1 MAANPTTSTP
11 ADGDPAPDLKQSV
24 FTGGGE
30 MGSRM
35 RSHDWAQTDLGPV
48 EQWPQSLRIA
58 VRILLGSGYPMVVC
72 WGPGYTMLYNDAY
85 RPVLGRSKHPA
96 ALGRSC
102 REVFSEAWD
111 FIGPLFDK
119 VMTEGEDASTLT
131 DQLFLL
137 ERNGYL
143 EECYFTFSY
152 SPIPNDEGGVGG
164 VFVTALETTD
174 RVVEDRR
181 RRTIRDLASRLAEAR
196 SEDEVCRIA
205 AVTASENP
213 YFVPFLLL
221 YLYDP
226 AEGIARVAASAGTS
240 DHQLSPATVNCR
252 SSSVWPFTEV
262 LATGREQ
269 LVERLDVRFDNV
281 PLSPWKTPTR
291 TACVMPIH
299 LRGRGEPAG
308 FLIAGINPR
317 REFDQNY
324 RQAFQLLAD
333 QIATGISGARA
344 YQFERRRAE
353 ELAELDRAKTLFF
366 SNVSHEFRTPL
377 TLMLGPLEEIQSRYD
392 GQLPADAQ
400 EQLSVA
406 QRNALRLLKMV
417 NTLLDFSRIEAGRIE
432 AVYEPV
438 ELCAFTTDI
447 ASVFRSAIEKAG
459 LRFTVEC
466 ESISEPVFVDREMWE
481 KIVLNLL
488 SNAFKF
494 TFQGEITVRLRQVG
508 KRAELSVQDTG
519 VGIPE
524 DQLTRVFERFHRIE
538 NTRARSYEGSGIGLS
553 LVQELVRL
561 HGGQV
566 SAESVY
572 ESGSTFRVTIPLGR
586 AHLPEHRIGGQ
597 RALDSTALAREAWL
611 DEAQHWSTDLPPL
624 PAQPAVSASGQ
635 ANTRELVLV
644 ADDNADMREYLAQLL
659 RREYEVHTVA
669 DGISA
674 VQAAKELHP
683 ALILTDIMM
692 PRLDGFGVLRAVRD
706 DAEIRSTPVI
716 LLSARAGEESRVEGL
731 DSGADDYLVKPFTAR
746 ELQARVS
753 THLRMASLRREA
765 AERESRLHA
774 EAELERSRFREIL
787 AYAPAAVGL
796 LHGPEHRWVFVNDYY
811 VRVTGRSSADEF
823 LGKTVDESL
832 PEVRDQG
839 ITELLDR
846 VYRTGEPYI
855 GREFVARLKR
865 AGPDKTLQDAYF
877 DFVYQPLRNA
887 RGEIADILVHA
898 VDVTAQVTAR
908 KAIEENQ
915 DRLQRA
921 LIASQHLAAII
932 ESSDDAIVSKD
943 LQGMVT
949 SWNPAAQRMFGY
961 TAEEMIGRS
970 ITTIIPP
977 ELHADEQLILDTIAA
992 GRRIEHF
999 ETVRVTKDG
1008 RRIDV
1013 SLTISPIRNDAGKI
1027 VGAAKIARD
1036 ITLRKQTEQALRMTE
1051 RLASVGRL
1059 AATIAHEMNNPLE
1072 AVTNLVYLAE
1082 RGTSEPKTREFLRSA
1097 QDELTRV
1104 SLLTRQTL
1112 GFYRETTGARTF
1124 TVGSLVDPL
1133 ISAYHSR
1140 ARNKGVQIHTEIC
1153 DDPEISGIPGEIRQV
1168 LANLLSNSIDAVPSG
1183 GVVRIRISAA
1193 CDWSGGGQPGARFT
1207 IADNGAGI
1215 PAGIRE
1221 QLFEPFFTTKT
1232 DTGTGLGLWVSKG
1245 IVEKHGGSI
1254 HLRSS
1259 TQPGRSWTV
1268 FSLFLPAQT
1277 RAVMAGAGEAA

>member
-1 MAANPTTSTP
+1 
-11 ADGDPAPDLKQSV
+11 
-24 FTGGGE
+24 

-35 RSHDWAQTDLGPV
+35 RSHDWEQTDLGPV
-48 EQWPQSLRIA
+48 EHWPQSLRIA
-58 VRILLGSGYPMVVC
+58 VRILLGSGYPMLIC
-72 WGPGYTMLYNDAY
+72 WGPRYTMLYNDAY
-85 RPVLGRSKHPA
+85 RPILGRTKHPA

-111 FIGPLFDK
+111 FIGPLFEK

-152 SPIPNDEGGVGG
+152 SPIPDDRDGVGG

-181 RRTIRDLASRLAEAR
+181 RRTIRDIASRLAEAR

-205 AVTASENP
+205 ALVASENP

-226 AEGIARVAASAGTS
+226 ADGIARLAASAGTS
-240 DHQLSPATVNCR
+240 DHLLSPPTVNCR

-262 LATGREQ
+262 LASGHEQ
-269 LVERLDVRFDNV
+269 LVEKLDVRFDRA
-281 PLSPWKTPTR
+281 PPSPWKTPTR

-299 LRGRGEPAG
+299 LRGRGEIAG
-308 FLIAGINPR
+308 FLVAGINPR
-317 REFDQNY
+317 REFDQHY
-324 RQAFQLLAD
+324 RQAVQLLAD

-377 TLMLGPLEEIQSRYD
+377 TLMLGPLEEIQTKYD
-392 GQLPADAQ
+392 GQLAAEAQ

-406 QRNALRLLKMV
+406 HRNALRLLKMV

-438 ELCAFTTDI
+438 ELCSLTADI
-447 ASVFRSAIEKAG
+447 ASVFRSATEKAG
-459 LRFTVEC
+459 LRFAVDC
-466 ESISEPVFVDREMWE
+466 QPLPEPVYVDREMWE

-494 TFQGEITVRLRQVG
+494 TFQGEITVRLRPAG
-508 KRAELSVQDTG
+508 KRVELSVQDTG

-524 DQLTRVFERFHRIE
+524 DQLARVFERFHRIE

-597 RALDSTALAREAWL
+597 RALGSTALAREAWL
-611 DEAQHWSTDLPPL
+611 DEAQHWFTDVPPL
-624 PAQPAVSASGQ
+624 PAHPAVFASGQ
-635 ANTRELVLV
+635 ARTRELVLV
-644 ADDNADMREYLAQLL
+644 ADDNADMRDYLAQLL
-659 RREYEVHTVA
+659 RRDYEVYTVA

-674 VQAAKELHP
+674 VEAAKELHP
-683 ALILTDIMM
+683 ALILTDVMM
-692 PRLDGFGVLRAVRD
+692 PQLDGFGVLRGVRD
-706 DAEIRSTPVI
+706 NPEIRSTPVI

-731 DSGADDYLVKPFTAR
+731 DAGADDYLVKPFTAR
-746 ELQARVS
+746 ELLARVS
-753 THLRMASLRREA
+753 THLRMATLRRES

-774 EAELERSRFREIL
+774 EAELERNRFREIL

-796 LHGPEHRWVFVNDYY
+796 LHGPDHRWLFVNDYY
-811 VRVTGRSSADEF
+811 VRVTGRNSPAEF

-846 VYRTGEPYI
+846 VYQTGEPYI
-855 GREFVARLKR
+855 GREFVARLNR
-865 AGPDKTLQDAYF
+865 GPDHTLQDAYF

-887 RGEIADILVHA
+887 RGQVEDILVHA
-898 VDVTAQVTAR
+898 VDVTNQVTAR
-908 KAIEENQ
+908 KAIEQNQ
-915 DRLQRA
+915 ERLHKA
-921 LIASQHLAAII
+921 LIASQHLAAIV
-932 ESSDDAIVSKD
+932 ESSEDAIVSKN
-943 LQGMVT
+943 LQGIVT
-949 SWNPAAQRMFGY
+949 SWNPAAERIFGF
-961 TAEEMIGRS
+961 TAQEMIGQS
-970 ITTIIPP
+970 ITKIIPP
-977 ELHADEQLILDTIAA
+977 ELHADEQIILDTIAS

-1008 RRIDV
+1008 RRLDV

-1027 VGAAKIARD
+1027 IGAAKIARD
-1036 ITLRKQTEQALRMTE
+1036 ITVRKQTEQVLRMTE

-1082 RGTSEPKTREFLRSA
+1082 RSTAEPKTRDFLRTA
-1097 QDELTRV
+1097 QDELARV

-1112 GFYRETTGARTF
+1112 GFYRETTGSRIF
-1124 TVGSLVDPL
+1124 TIGSLVDPL
-1133 ISAYHSR
+1133 ISAYQSR

-1168 LANLLSNSIDAVPSG
+1168 LANLLSNSIDAVAPG
-1183 GVVRIRISAA
+1183 GSVQIRICSTRG
-1193 CDWSGGGQPGARFT
+1193 WSSGEQPGVRFT

-1245 IVEKHGGSI
+1245 IVEKHGGNI

-1277 RAVMAGAGEAA
+1277 QAVMAGAGEAA